1 MKGLLQSFANF
12 PDPRRQGRIQHR
24 FIDMFIIAVCAVIA
38 GADSW
43 TDIANYGRS
52 KEDWLRTFLRLD
64 GGIPS
69 HDTFRRVFSI
79 LNPETFEQCFY
90 EWVSGFFLA
99 LNREVIAID
108 GKTVR
113 RSFNKE
119 IKQGPLHIVS
129 AFATEQGIS
138 LGQLAVD
145 GKSNEIT
152 AIPELLSKLSLKGN
166 IVTLDAMGC
175 QHSIAQNILD
185 QQADYIL
192 ALKGNQGKKHK
203 AVMALC
209 QTECLIY
216 PPLISPAYDAFD
228 DSHGRTVR
236 RRGWVIPVADRLS
249 ELQNWPGVQNVVM
262 VETIRSVK
270 YVDGVTSD
278 FRYYLSSCTDIPEMQ
293 IAAVRKHWAIENSL
307 HWVLDVTFRED
318 DSRIREQVSTRM
330 FAQLRKMALNIVK
343 RDKNSKMSLRARRKS
358 ARWDNGYME
367 GLLFNC
373 IDIKDF
379 ITNKFSA

>member
-1 MKGLLQSFANF
+1 MKGLIQSFADF
-12 PDPRRQGRIQHR
+12 PHPRRQGRIQHR
-24 FIDMFIIAVCAVIA
+24 FIDMLIIAVSAVIA

-43 TDIANYGRS
+43 TDIANYGRL

-90 EWVSGFFLA
+90 DWVSGFFLA
-99 LNREVIAID
+99 PNREVVAID

-152 AIPELLSKLSLKGN
+152 AIPELLSKLSLQGN

-175 QHSIAQNILD
+175 QRGIAQNILD
-185 QQADYIL
+185 QRADYIL

-209 QTECLIY
+209 QTECLTW
-216 PPLISPAYDAFD
+216 PPLINPTYDAFD
-228 DSHGRTVR
+228 DNHGRTVR
-236 RRGWVIPVADRLS
+236 RRGWVIPVAGRLS
-249 ELQNWPGVQNVVM
+249 ELQGWPGVQKIVM

-270 YVDGVTSD
+270 YVDSVTSD
-278 FRYYLSSCTDIPEMQ
+278 FRYYLSSCTDTPEIQ
-293 IAAVRKHWAIENSL
+293 IAAVRKHWAIEIAC
-307 HWVLDVTFRED
+307 T
-318 DSRIREQVSTRM
+318 
-330 FAQLRKMALNIVK
+330 
-343 RDKNSKMSLRARRKS
+343 
-358 ARWDNGYME
+358 GYWM
-367 GLLFNC
+367 
-373 IDIKDF
+373 
-379 ITNKFSA
+379 

>member
-1 MKGLLQSFANF
+1 MKGLIQSFADF

-24 FIDMFIIAVCAVIA
+24 FIDVLIIAVSAVIA

-43 TDIANYGRS
+43 TDIASYGRS
-52 KEDWLRTFLRLD
+52 KDDWLRTFLRLEA
-64 GGIPS
+64 GIPS
-69 HDTFRRVFSI
+69 HDTFRRVFT
-79 LNPETFEQCFY
+79 LLDPETFEQCFY
-90 EWVSGFFLA
+90 EWVRGFFLA
-99 LNREVIAID
+99 LDREVIAID

-113 RSFNKE
+113 RSFNKA

-152 AIPELLSKLSLKGN
+152 AIPELLSRLSLKGN

-175 QHSIAQNILD
+175 QRGIAQNILD

-192 ALKGNQGKKHK
+192 ALKGNQSKKHK
-203 AVMALC
+203 AVVAFC
-209 QTECLIY
+209 HTECLSY
-216 PPLISPAYDAFD
+216 PSSIKPTYDAFD
-228 DSHGRTVR
+228 DRHGRTVR
-236 RRGWVIPVADRLS
+236 RRGWVIPVTDRLS
-249 ELQNWPGVQNVVM
+249 DLHDWPGVQNVVM
-262 VETIRSVK
+262 VETIRSVQ
-270 YVDGVTSD
+270 YVKGVTSD
-278 FRYYLSSCTDIPEMQ
+278 LRYYLSSCADAPEIQ

-343 RDKNSKMSLRARRKS
+343 RDKSSKISLRARRKS
-358 ARWDNGYME
+358 AGWDNSYME
-367 GLLFNC
+367 ALLFN
-373 IDIKDF
+373 
-379 ITNKFSA
+379 NHP

>member
-1 MKGLLQSFANF
+1 MKGLIQSFADF

-24 FIDMFIIAVCAVIA
+24 FIDMLVIAVCAVIA

-52 KEDWLRTFLRLD
+52 KEEWLRTFLRLD

-99 LNREVIAID
+99 LNREVVAID

-129 AFATEQGIS
+129 AFATDQGIS

-152 AIPELLSKLSLKGN
+152 AIPELLSKLSLTGN

-175 QHSIAQNILD
+175 QRGIAQNILD

-209 QTECLIY
+209 QTECLTW
-216 PPLISPAYDAFD
+216 PPLINPTYDAFD
-228 DSHGRTVR
+228 DNHGRTVR

-249 ELQNWPGVQNVVM
+249 ELQDWPGVQNIVM

-278 FRYYLSSCTDIPEMQ
+278 FRYYLSSCTDIPEIQ
-293 IAAVRKHWAIENSL
+293 IAAVRKHWVIENSL

-318 DSRIREQVSTRM
+318 DSRMREQVSARM

-343 RDKNSKMSLRARRKS
+343 RDKNSKISLRARRKS
-358 ARWDNGYME
+358 AGWDNGYME

-373 IDIKDF
+373 MDIKDF
-379 ITNKFSA
+379 ITDKFNA

>member
-1 MKGLLQSFANF
+1 MKGLLKSFADF

-24 FIDMFIIAVCAVIA
+24 FIDMLIIAVCAVIA

-43 TDIANYGRS
+43 TDIASYGRS

-69 HDTFRRVFSI
+69 HDTFRRVFTI
-79 LNPETFEQCFY
+79 INPETFEQCFY
-90 EWVSGFFLA
+90 DWVRGFFQA
-99 LNREVIAID
+99 LDREVIAID

-113 RSFNKE
+113 RSFNKA

-152 AIPELLSKLSLKGN
+152 AVPELLSKLSLQGN
-166 IVTLDAMGC
+166 IITLDAMGC
-175 QHSIAQNILD
+175 QRSIAQNIID

-203 AVMALC
+203 AVVAFC
-209 QTECLIY
+209 EAKCLTY
-216 PPLISPAYDAFD
+216 PSSIKPVYDAFD

-236 RRGWVIPVADRLS
+236 RRGWVIPVTDELS
-249 ELQNWPGVQNVVM
+249 ELQDWPGVQNVVM
-262 VETIRSVK
+262 VETIRSVQ
-270 YVDGVTSD
+270 YVAGVTCD
-278 FRYYLSSCTDIPEMQ
+278 LRYYLSSCTDAPEIQ

-318 DSRIREQVSTRM
+318 DSQIREQVSTRM

-343 RDKNSKMSLRARRKS
+343 RDKGSKISLRARRKS
-358 ARWDNGYME
+358 AGWDNVYME
-367 GLLFNC
+367 ELLFNC
-373 IDIKDF
+373 MEVKDF
-379 ITNKFSA
+379 ITTSFNA